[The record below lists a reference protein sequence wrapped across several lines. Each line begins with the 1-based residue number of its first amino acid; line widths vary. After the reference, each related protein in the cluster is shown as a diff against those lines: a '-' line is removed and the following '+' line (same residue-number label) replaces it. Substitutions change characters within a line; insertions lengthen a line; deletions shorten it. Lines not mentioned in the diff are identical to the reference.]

1 MLMFLN
7 TLFYIY
13 FDFTFDFYEY
23 YLYMFIFYIFLLYSF
38 ICYNLGKIK
47 NGKNVPNPLIN
58 IFIRLLKLDGVKS
71 YSTFPFLSCK
81 ITVLYNEYV
90 SVVNIFTIRQYI
102 FFYRCHRVFAR
113 PGSVNNAII
122 PISGLSIA
130 LFLKQTTFSYLFTK
144 CGGDNISKHEFFHSF
159 FRN

>member
-13 FDFTFDFYEY
+13 FYFTFDFYEY

-47 NGKNVPNPLIN
+47 NGKNVPNPLRN

-81 ITVLYNEYV
+81 ITVLYNVYCICV
-90 SVVNIFTIRQYI
+90 SCQHFYDSAIH
-102 FFYRCHRVFAR
+102 FFLKRFQRVFAR
-113 PGSVNNAII
+113 PGSANNAII

-130 LFLKQTTFSYLFTK
+130 LFLKP
-144 CGGDNISKHEFFHSF
+144 N
-159 FRN
+159 

>member
-1 MLMFLN
+1 M
-7 TLFYIY
+7 I
-13 FDFTFDFYEY
+13 FYEY

-47 NGKNVPNPLIN
+47 NGKNVPNPLRN

-81 ITVLYNEYV
+81 ITVLYKVHTVYV

-102 FFYRCHRVFAR
+102 FFKKDFKESL
-113 PGSVNNAII
+113 PD
-122 PISGLSIA
+122 PDPPTM
-130 LFLKQTTFSYLFTK
+130 Q
-144 CGGDNISKHEFFHSF
+144 
-159 FRN
+159 